1 VTDTTE
7 EKPLDLLP
15 LIKRR
20 MAWDVVPCPDQPD
33 ILKKMGLLP
42 GSEQGNDLEHKA
54 SHVRLNQIAPI
65 QHWLS
70 VMSGAAGE
78 AAARAILESHGIEV
92 DEGLENPQMQHYIRV
107 VYATSVAVVANLLD
121 YGIIEFGKGT
131 VNIQ

>member
-1 VTDTTE
+1 
-7 EKPLDLLP
+7 
-15 LIKRR
+15 
-20 MAWDVVPCPDQPD
+20 
-33 ILKKMGLLP
+33 
-42 GSEQGNDLEHKA
+42 
-54 SHVRLNQIAPI
+54 
-65 QHWLS
+65 
-70 VMSGAAGE
+70 MSGAAGE